1 MGNEQFIIQKTIHG
15 NNETNSNGGV
25 SQKLKDLKTT
35 KTIHD
40 GVVVSIEDKQDG
52 QRIKVR
58 LANFD
63 NSLSD
68 EDLPYCYP
76 LFPLYNNILPKE
88 KEVVRVF
95 LSDLSNIYQ
104 DRLYTPAIISQFQN
118 LKEQKFLIDRKITY
132 SEQDYFNQNKKI
144 PLSNIPTADGLF
156 IKKNYVPLLGKGNSD
171 IMIGENEVILRS
183 GKYDTSNVQKNKLN
197 PSVFKILYQNKKS
210 YNIQYADEFLLLS
223 NKGDINFNKENLENN
238 DQNEINKLV
247 NQAHPVAF
255 GDSMVDVLTLMR
267 DLLLTH
273 VHPYDGMKP
282 ISNEAYNKLSTF
294 DFNKLFS
301 KHIKIS

>member
-1 MGNEQFIIQKTIHG
+1 MSLRLSKTTATLLIFIVLAVLIGLPLVKIIPILSEESKNVQNIIPKIEQFII
-15 NNETNSNGGV
+15 
-25 SQKLKDLKTT
+25 L
-35 KTIHD
+35 
-40 GVVVSIEDKQDG
+40 
-52 QRIKVR
+52 
-58 LANFD
+58 
-63 NSLSD
+63 
-68 EDLPYCYP
+68 
-76 LFPLYNNILPKE
+76 
-88 KEVVRVF
+88 
-95 LSDLSNIYQ
+95 
-104 DRLYTPAIISQFQN
+104 QFQN